1 MAVVREA
8 AGQAT
13 PAFNRRPTRPTCPPR
28 S

>member
-13 PAFNRRPTRPTCPPR
+13 PAFRAPEAMGMPP
-28 S
+28 